1 MAAKGI
7 EQRHLF
13 LPYQS
18 VVFSVTDYTLGLT
31 PMARTNLLKLDRV
44 QNEAMPVILGT
55 TMDTSS
61 ETTRFVT
68 DIPPTQTRQK
78 MTQVKA
84 YFSAVENPHIPLH
97 DTVKDTEG
105 CRLGRG
111 KSWMGQAED
120 SILQMCQLTEHK
132 QTKEWE
138 RYSNRFQRL

>member
-1 MAAKGI
+1 MA
-7 EQRHLF
+7 L
-13 LPYQS
+13 S
-18 VVFSVTDYTLGLT
+18 VVDYTLGLT
-31 PMARTNLLKLDRV
+31 TMARTNVLKLDRV
-44 QNEAMPVILGT
+44 QNEAKPVILGT
-55 TMDTSS
+55 TTDTSS

-120 SILQMCQLTEHK
+120 SILQMCQLTELK